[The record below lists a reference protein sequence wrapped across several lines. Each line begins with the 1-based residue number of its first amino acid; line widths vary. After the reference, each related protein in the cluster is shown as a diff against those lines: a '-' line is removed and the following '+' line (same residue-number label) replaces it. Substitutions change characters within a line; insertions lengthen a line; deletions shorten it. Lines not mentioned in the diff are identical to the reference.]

1 MVNLISLTCEKGVLM
16 NYKLDRFNMTI
27 IDIIKE
33 PSVYLNKDSIKSHT
47 LNFKNSIS
55 TSDLREYEESKAYND
70 GIIYIKYLKPIAVKD
85 LSSYLIR
92 DSLYGKVTLTEVM
105 NCLDFLS
112 KAKKINLYIIDAD
125 ELKHI
130 IEYNKEN
137 KLNKYDLIDY
147 RCHIDDT
154 SSRTYISLYGFIL
167 KAYFYLKKLC
177 QYDCE
182 ELGLNNKDVKRHYYN
197 KLEEYCDYVVNNI
210 QYTPLSI
217 FTEQAYAFSEYCILS
232 SNTLTEAE
240 CLDMLKSRLSV
251 LPGISA
257 VIILL
262 ANLIN
267 MNYRK
272 FRLIDHLFI
281 KTTLSLY
288 TPLEWREIWLIPC
301 YETASTRD
309 IKAINLGKRLISISL
324 LSKYLR
330 SAQKEEEYKICLQ
343 DLNNIVEHLES
354 EFHND
359 IAESILLS
367 KSMPGL
373 INTIQNESDKYSALA
388 KILVSF
394 EITKTGFFEKVCC
407 ILQITETTEIDW
419 YLFLKNRI
427 SRKLQLKLLE
437 VAVDVRNNTLAQYIY
452 NDFPISQQTNMN
464 RTIKSFMQ
472 SA

>member
-1 MVNLISLTCEKGVLM
+1 M

-33 PSVYLNKDSIKSHT
+33 PSVYLNKSSIKSHT

-55 TSDLREYEESKAYND
+55 TSNLCEYKESKAYND
-70 GIIYIKYLKPIAVKD
+70 GIIYIKHLKPIVVKD
-85 LSSYLIR
+85 LSNYLIR
-92 DSLYGKVTLTEVM
+92 NSLYGKVTLIEVM
-105 NCLDFLS
+105 NCLDLLS
-112 KAKKINLYIIDAD
+112 KEKKLNLYIIDF
-125 ELKHI
+125 EQLKHI
-130 IEYNKEN
+130 IEYS
-137 KLNKYDLIDY
+137 KYNLIDY
-147 RCHIDDT
+147 KSHINDT
-154 SSRTYISLYGFIL
+154 SSRTYISLYGFTL
-167 KAYFYLKKLC
+167 NAYFHLKKLC
-177 QYDCE
+177 QYDYK
-182 ELGLNNKDVKRHYYN
+182 ELGLTSKDIKRHYYK
-197 KLEEYCDYVVNNI
+197 KLDEYCDYIVNNV

-232 SNTLTEAE
+232 TNILTEAE

-251 LPGISA
+251 LPGIST

-267 MNYRK
+267 MNYRN
-272 FRLIDHLFI
+272 FRLIDHLFV

-288 TPLEWREIWLIPC
+288 SQLEWREIWLIPS
-301 YETASTRD
+301 YETTSMRD
-309 IKAINLGKRLISISL
+309 IKAINLGTRYIPISL

-330 SAQKEEEYKICLQ
+330 SAQKEEEYEICLQ
-343 DLNNIVEHLES
+343 DLKSIVLHLES

-373 INTIQNESDKYSALA
+373 INTIQNEPEKYRDLA
-388 KILVSF
+388 KILVLF
-394 EITKTGFFEKVCC
+394 EIKKTGFFEEVCC
-407 ILQITETTEIDW
+407 ILHITETTGIDW
-419 YLFLKNRI
+419 FLFLKNRI

-452 NDFPISQQTNMN
+452 NDFPISQQTNMKK
-464 RTIKSFMQ
+464 TIKSFIE
-472 SA
+472 SAQNT